1 MALDTSEY
9 FKPKIYSS
17 INRLQTDLD
26 MHTTLL
32 PEGWPRPKGY
42 ANGILATGTE
52 HIFCGGQIGW
62 NTDEVFESK
71 DFVGQLRQA
80 LINVRAILSAAQAG
94 PEHMTRM
101 TWYITDKQAYLNNL
115 REVGSAYREVMG
127 KHFPAMSVVEVSAL
141 IEDEALVEVEVTAI
155 R

>member
-1 MALDTSEY
+1 
-9 FKPKIYSS
+9 
-17 INRLQTDLD
+17 

-32 PEGWPRPKGY
+32 PHGWPRPKGY
-42 ANGILATGTE
+42 ANGIMAQGQH

-62 NTDEVFESK
+62 TSQEVFESN
-71 DFVGQLRQA
+71 DFVGQLRQS
-80 LINVRAILSAAQAG
+80 LLNVKAVLQAADAG

-101 TWYITDKQAYLNNL
+101 TWYITDRQAYLSDL
-115 REVGSAYREVMG
+115 RAIGAVYREIMG

-141 IEDEALVEVEVTAI
+141 IEEQALVEVEVTAI

>member
-1 MALDTSEY
+1 
-9 FKPKIYSS
+9 
-17 INRLQTDLD
+17 

-32 PEGWPRPKGY
+32 PHGWPRPKGY
-42 ANGILATGTE
+42 ANGIMAQGQH

-62 NTDEVFESK
+62 TSQEVFESN

-80 LINVRAILSAAQAG
+80 LLNVKAVLQAADAG

-101 TWYITDKQAYLNNL
+101 TWYITDRQAYLSEL
-115 REVGSAYREVMG
+115 RAIGAVYREIMG

-141 IEDEALVEVEVTAI
+141 IEEQALVEVEVTAI

>member
-1 MALDTSEY
+1 
-9 FKPKIYSS
+9 
-17 INRLQTDLD
+17 

-32 PEGWPRPKGY
+32 PPGWPRPKGY
-42 ANGILATGTE
+42 ANGIMAQGQH

-62 NTDEVFESK
+62 TSQEVFESN

-80 LINVRAILSAAQAG
+80 LLNVKAVLEAADAG

-101 TWYITDKQAYLNNL
+101 TWYITDKQAYLNDL
-115 REVGSAYREVMG
+115 EAIGAVYRDIMG

-141 IEDEALVEVEVTAI
+141 VEAQALIEVEVTAI

>member
-1 MALDTSEY
+1 
-9 FKPKIYSS
+9 
-17 INRLQTDLD
+17 

-32 PEGWPRPKGY
+32 PHGWPRPKGY
-42 ANGILATGTE
+42 ANGIMARGQH

-62 NTDEVFESK
+62 TSQEVFESN

-80 LINVRAILSAAQAG
+80 LLNVKAVLQAADAG

-101 TWYITDKQAYLNNL
+101 TWYITDKGAYLKDL
-115 REVGSAYREVMG
+115 REVGSVYREVMG

-141 IEDEALVEVEVTAI
+141 IEDEALVEVEVTAL

>member
-1 MALDTSEY
+1 
-9 FKPKIYSS
+9 
-17 INRLQTDLD
+17 

-32 PEGWPRPKGY
+32 PPGWPRPKGY
-42 ANGILATGTE
+42 ANGIMAQGQH

-62 NTDEVFESK
+62 TSQEVFESN

-80 LINVRAILSAAQAG
+80 LLNVKAVLEAADAG

-101 TWYITDKQAYLNNL
+101 TWYITDKQAYLNDL
-115 REVGSAYREVMG
+115 QAIGAVYRDIMG

-141 IEDEALVEVEVTAI
+141 VEAQALIEVEVTAI